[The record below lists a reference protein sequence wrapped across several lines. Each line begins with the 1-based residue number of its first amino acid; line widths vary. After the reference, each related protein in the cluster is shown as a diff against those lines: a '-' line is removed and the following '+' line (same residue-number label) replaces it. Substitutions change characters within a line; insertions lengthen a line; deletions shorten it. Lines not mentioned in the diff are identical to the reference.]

1 MEQQLPN
8 RFVEIGRV
16 GKARGLDGTIRFV
29 PGQQFTDEGALSE
42 SGILYIRN
50 ERSDLVPMRIE
61 KVKREFRRNQ
71 PSLFVIFDLIVRRK
85 YTDSSCGNALFLE
98 HSTVITDTV
107 CNDETDLH
115 TLG

>member
-61 KVKREFRRNQ
+61 KVNREFRRNQ
-71 PSLFVIFDLIVRRK
+71 PSFFVKFDLIASRDRK
-85 YTDSSCGNALFLE
+85 STRLNSSHVAISYAVFCLKEKNNN
-98 HSTVITDTV
+98 TMIQKQR
-107 CNDETDLH
+107 
-115 TLG
+115 